1 MKTPVVDY
9 RRFRLSRLKDP
20 EFAHLKLLWGW
31 VVYFILYFLTEN
43 GIPPERCHPMHC
55 ALDDQIPFCEWFV
68 IPYVAWYGMIVF
80 SLVWFGLYDIGSFRS
95 LSIYITVT
103 QVIAMAAYILL
114 PSRQDLRPQVFPR
127 ENLCTALVAFLYAID
142 TNTGVCPS
150 LHVAYSLAMAS
161 VWTRARE
168 VTGGWKWLI
177 WLFLLTVCLST
188 MLIKQHSALDVLAA
202 LPVCLAAELL
212 VFGRGGALSGVS
224 GEPGP

>member
-9 RRFRLSRLKDP
+9 RRFRPSRLNDP

-31 VVYFILYFLTEN
+31 AAYFILYFLTEN

-95 LSIYITVT
+95 LSIYITIT

-114 PSRQDLRPQVFPR
+114 PSRQDLRPEVFPR
-127 ENLCTALVAFLYAID
+127 ENFCTAMVSFLYTID

-150 LHVAYSLAMAS
+150 LHVAYSIAMAS
-161 VWTRARE
+161 VWCRAGE
-168 VTGGWKWLI
+168 VSKAWKTLI
-177 WLFLLTVCLST
+177 LLFLALVCLST
-188 MLIKQHSALDVLAA
+188 MFIKQHSALDVLAA
-202 LPVCLAAELL
+202 VPTAMA
-212 VFGRGGALSGVS
+212 
-224 GEPGP
+224 GEWYLYHRKKAKS